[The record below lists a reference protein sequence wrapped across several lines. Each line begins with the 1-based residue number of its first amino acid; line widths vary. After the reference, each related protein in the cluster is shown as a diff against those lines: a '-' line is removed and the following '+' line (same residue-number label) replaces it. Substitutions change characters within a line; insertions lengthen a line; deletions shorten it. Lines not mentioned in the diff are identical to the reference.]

1 MATQKSLFSP
11 GLPAYAE
18 LQCVSNFTFLR
29 GASSPE
35 ELVERAA
42 NLGYSA
48 LALTDECSLA
58 GVVRAHVEAKK
69 HKLKLLIGS
78 QFTMT
83 APDGK
88 PALSMIAL
96 AQNMEGYGNLCELIT
111 QARMRADKGS
121 YLLIAND
128 FTQPVAELQH
138 LKGLPDCQLILTPE
152 YGVSM
157 ETLAHQAA
165 WMAQTFPDRCRI
177 GLCLLKRAN
186 DHQHRTI
193 VEQIAQRYH
202 LRTVAIGKVEMHV
215 RSHKPLQDILCA
227 IRIGKPI
234 AECGFELAPNAEQ
247 HLRARLQLAN
257 LYPPEALVET
267 VALAEQCS
275 FSLNQLK
282 YLYPEE
288 VVPVGETPES
298 YLRAQVWAGA
308 LERFGIC
315 LDEVLEKQIKK
326 ELDLIVELQYE
337 AYFLTVYDLVKF
349 ARSKDILCQGRG
361 SAANSAVCFCLGI
374 TSVSP
379 LESDLLF
386 ERFISKERNE
396 PPDIDVD
403 FEHQRREEVI
413 QYIYNKYGRDRAALT
428 AVVISYRPRS
438 VLRDVGKALGVDL
451 SVVDQVA
458 KAHQWWDGKAGLDK
472 RFTECGFDPDS
483 ANAKLWSHLS
493 EKLMGFP
500 RHLSQHPGGFVMAR
514 GKLSRLVPIENAAM
528 PDRSVVQWD
537 KDDIDAVGL
546 LKVDVLALGMLTVI
560 QRALKL
566 VSHRQGKTLEM
577 HNVPQ
582 DDVDTYD
589 MICRADTIGVFQIES
604 RAQMSMLPR
613 LKPRR
618 LYDLVVEVAIVRP
631 GPIQGGMVHPYLQRR
646 ADPSLVVFPRPEI
659 KEALERT
666 LGVPIFQEQVM
677 QIAMIAGGY
686 TPGQADELRRS
697 MAAWRKKGT
706 MGEHEERLMKGM
718 SERGYDPEFAQAIFK
733 QIQGFGEY
741 GFPESHASS
750 FALLAYV
757 SAWLKCH
764 QPEAFLTALLNSQPM
779 GFYSPYQLVQ
789 DAKRHGVVVLPVDVC
804 ISDWDAKMDDAYAP
818 PAVRLGLN
826 QVQGLAEDV
835 GRRIEFV
842 RTQRQFDNA
851 TDLGHRAQLDRH
863 SLEALASANALLTLA
878 GHRRTALWEAVDS
891 VPERGLLRDAGI
903 HEAAPDLPAPSESEE
918 IVADYQS
925 LKLTLNRHPL
935 ALLRSYLTTRG
946 FMPANVLND
955 YPEGRLA
962 RACGIVT
969 VRQRPGTAKGTVFV
983 TLEDETGP
991 VNVIVWPSLVE
1002 SQRKELLGSSL
1013 MGVYGI
1019 WQSHQGVHHLVAKR
1033 LVNLS
1038 SLLGELPT
1046 ESRNFH

>member
-11 GLPAYAE
+11 GLPDYAE

-29 GASSPE
+29 GASHPE

-42 NLGYSA
+42 DLGYSA

-58 GVVRAHVEAKK
+58 GVVRAHVQAKK
-69 HKLKLLIGS
+69 HHLKLLIGS

-83 APDGK
+83 GSDGK

-96 AQNMEGYGNLCELIT
+96 AQNKEGYGNLCELIT

-128 FTQPVAELQH
+128 FTQPVADLQH
-138 LKGLPDCQLILTPE
+138 LKGLPDCQMILTPE
-152 YGVSM
+152 YGVSAD
-157 ETLAHQAA
+157 TLAQQAA
-165 WMAQTFPDRCRI
+165 WMTQTFPGRCRM
-177 GLCLLKRAN
+177 GLCLLNRAN
-186 DHQHRTI
+186 DSRHRAV
-193 VEQIAQRYH
+193 VEHIAQRYQ

-215 RSHKPLQDILCA
+215 RSHKRLQDILCA

-247 HLRARLQLAN
+247 HLRSRLSLAN

-267 VALAEQCS
+267 VALARQCT
-275 FSLNQLK
+275 FSLDELK

-288 VVPVGETPES
+288 VVPPGQTPES
-298 YLRAQVWAGA
+298 YLRDQTWAGA
-308 LERFGIC
+308 LDRLGEG
-315 LDEVLEKQIKK
+315 LTEALEQQIQK
-326 ELDLIVELQYE
+326 ELDLIVEMQYE

-349 ARSKDILCQGRG
+349 ARDQDILCQGRG

-379 LESDLLF
+379 LESELLF

-413 QYIYNKYGRDRAALT
+413 QYIYKKYGRDRAALT

-451 SVVDQVA
+451 GVVDQVA
-458 KAHQWWDGKAGLDK
+458 KTHQWWDGKAGLDK
-472 RFTECGFDPDS
+472 RFTECGFDPES
-483 ANAKLWSHLS
+483 ANAKLWGQLS
-493 EKLMGFP
+493 ERLMNFP

-566 VSHRQGKTLEM
+566 VSRRQGRKLEM
-577 HNVPQ
+577 HNIPQ
-582 DDVDTYD
+582 GDEDTYD
-589 MICRADTIGVFQIES
+589 MICKADTVGVFQIES
-604 RAQMSMLPR
+604 RAQMTMLPR
-613 LKPRR
+613 LRPRK

-646 ADPSLVVFPRPEI
+646 QDASLIDYPKGLE
-659 KEALERT
+659 KALKRT
-666 LGVPIFQEQVM
+666 LGIPIFQEQVM
-677 QIAMIAGGY
+677 QIAMTAGGY
-686 TPGQADELRRS
+686 TPGEADELRRS

-706 MGEHEERLMKGM
+706 MGRHEERLMKGM
-718 SERGYDPEFAQAIFK
+718 SERGYEPEFAQAIFK

-757 SAWLKCH
+757 SSWLKCH
-764 QPEAFLTALLNSQPM
+764 EPEAFLTALLNSQPM

-789 DAKRHGVVVLPVDVC
+789 DAKRHGVIVLPVDVC
-804 ISDWDAKMDDAYAP
+804 VSDWDAKMDDTYDP

-826 QVQGLAEDV
+826 QVQGLAQEV
-835 GRRIEFV
+835 GRRISRA
-842 RTQRQFDNA
+842 RTERPFDNA

-863 SLEALASANALLTLA
+863 SLEALASANALATLS
-878 GHRRTALWEAVDS
+878 GHRRTALWDAVDS
-891 VPERGLLRDAGI
+891 VPERGLLRDAGL

-918 IVADYQS
+918 ILADYQS

-935 ALLRSYLTTRG
+935 ALLRNYLSTRG
-946 FMPANVLND
+946 FVPADVLNT
-955 YPEGRLA
+955 YREGRLA

-1002 SQRKELLGSSL
+1002 AQRKELLGSSL

-1019 WQSHQGVHHLVAKR
+1019 WQSHQGVVHLVAKR